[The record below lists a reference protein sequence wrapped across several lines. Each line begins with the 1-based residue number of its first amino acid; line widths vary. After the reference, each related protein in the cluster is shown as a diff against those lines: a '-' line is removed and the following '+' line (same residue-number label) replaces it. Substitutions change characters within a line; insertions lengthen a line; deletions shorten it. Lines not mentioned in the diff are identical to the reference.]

1 MNDLSWAALVRL
13 VHQRANLRCEY
24 CQTSQKIT
32 GQAMHVDHID
42 PNGPD
47 HTDNLCLACS
57 SCNQSKAR
65 VMTAPD
71 PEEGTIVALFNPR
84 SDKWVDHFVW
94 VDDGKQVQ
102 GITPVGRATVER
114 LKMNHERIVAARILW
129 IGVGWHPPSE
139 D

>member
-1 MNDLSWAALVRL
+1 MSDWSWAALVRL

-32 GQAMHVDHID
+32 GQAMHIDHID

-47 HTDNLCLACS
+47 HPDNLCLACS

-65 VMTAPD
+65 VMSALD
-71 PEEGTIVALFNPR
+71 PQDGTMVALFNPR
-84 SDKWVDHFVW
+84 KDNWVDHFVW
-94 VDDGKQVQ
+94 VEGGKQVQ
-102 GITPVGRATVER
+102 GITPMGRATVER
-114 LKMNHERIVAARILW
+114 LKVNHERIVAARILW
-129 IGVGWHPPSE
+129 ISVGWHPPNG